1 MIVRPIYNILLLPD
15 VTYYFKADFFSE
27 SAGGQ
32 MEAGTDIIFAFVK
45 EDIGDSSLQPGDFY
59 PIGLSARI
67 ENIGEDDAVQVRTLH
82 RVVLTDI
89 TVDQDEVRASV
100 SLRPDIED
108 MTEEQQKEEFS
119 RLRGSLLKFVQGYQW
134 GLWARGFILQR
145 KTMSDLASSLSDYLN
160 LTAEEKYAILA
171 CDSVQ
176 SRYRLIEKAVQEF
189 MEVAKVAAEAQ
200 DAQKNNQE
208 QLYRE
213 AALKKQI
220 DYLQKELD
228 DMHPENI
235 SDVRKFEKKIAESGM
250 NKEARRE
257 AEKVLNRMRQE
268 GKESHEYGLLYDY
281 LDFVTS
287 LSWKA
292 PEFAP
297 IDLDRAEKI
306 LDEDHYGLKQ
316 VKDRIIEYL
325 AVRQLTHS
333 LKGPILCFVGPPGT
347 GKTSIARSIARAM
360 NRKYVRISLGGVRD
374 EAEIRGHRR
383 TYIGAMPG
391 RIISGLKQAGVKNPV
406 FLLDEIDKMTS
417 DMRGDPS
424 SALLEVLDPEQN
436 NSFADHYLDIP
447 FDLSKVFWI
456 TTANVV
462 SDIPRPLL
470 DRMEIIEFTSYTEEE
485 KIQIAKQ
492 YLVPKQLKENGL
504 KASQARFSEAVLKTI
519 IQGYTRES
527 GVRTLEKTIGAVCRK
542 VGKSILLEE
551 EAPLTVSMKNLQTI
565 LGPVKYLPTK
575 VNKADEVGIVTGL
588 AWTQVGGEVL
598 ETEAV
603 AVKGKGSLLL
613 TGQLGDVM
621 KESAEAGMT
630 YIRRRAGELG
640 LPEDFYSH
648 LDLHIHL
655 PEGAIP
661 KDGPSAGITMATALA
676 SALTGKAVRHDV
688 AMTGEITLRGTV
700 LPVGGIKEKV
710 IAAHRAGIKKILLP
724 EENKRDMDDVP
735 QSVKDD
741 VTFVFVHHMDE
752 VLEQALVNS

>member
-1 MIVRPIYNILLLPD
+1 MIIRPIYNILLLPD

-235 SDVRKFEKKIAESGM
+235 SDVRKFEKKIEASGM
-250 NKEARRE
+250 NEEARKE

-287 LSWKA
+287 LSWKSPKYKA
-292 PEFAP
+292 
-297 IDLDRAEKI
+297 IDLTRGRRGSGRRPLRPEKSQE
-306 LDEDHYGLKQ
+306 EDHSAACRYGSEQ
-316 VKDRIIEYL
+316 ET
-325 AVRQLTHS
+325 VRFDPALRGARP
-333 LKGPILCFVGPPGT
+333 GPEKPV
-347 GKTSIARSIARAM
+347 SARA
-360 NRKYVRISLGGVRD
+360 L
-374 EAEIRGHRR
+374 
-383 TYIGAMPG
+383 PG
-391 RIISGLKQAGVKNPV
+391 L
-406 FLLDEIDKMTS
+406 
-417 DMRGDPS
+417 
-424 SALLEVLDPEQN
+424 
-436 NSFADHYLDIP
+436 
-447 FDLSKVFWI
+447 
-456 TTANVV
+456 
-462 SDIPRPLL
+462 
-470 DRMEIIEFTSYTEEE
+470 
-485 KIQIAKQ
+485 
-492 YLVPKQLKENGL
+492 
-504 KASQARFSEAVLKTI
+504 
-519 IQGYTRES
+519 
-527 GVRTLEKTIGAVCRK
+527 
-542 VGKSILLEE
+542 
-551 EAPLTVSMKNLQTI
+551 
-565 LGPVKYLPTK
+565 
-575 VNKADEVGIVTGL
+575 
-588 AWTQVGGEVL
+588 
-598 ETEAV
+598 
-603 AVKGKGSLLL
+603 
-613 TGQLGDVM
+613 
-621 KESAEAGMT
+621 SAESTSASVWAASGT
-630 YIRRRAGELG
+630 RR
-640 LPEDFYSH
+640 
-648 LDLHIHL
+648 
-655 PEGAIP
+655 
-661 KDGPSAGITMATALA
+661 KSAVTAEPI
-676 SALTGKAVRHDV
+676 SA
-688 AMTGEITLRGTV
+688 
-700 LPVGGIKEKV
+700 PC
-710 IAAHRAGIKKILLP
+710 P
-724 EENKRDMDDVP
+724 EELWRG
-735 QSVKDD
+735 
-741 VTFVFVHHMDE
+741 
-752 VLEQALVNS
+752 